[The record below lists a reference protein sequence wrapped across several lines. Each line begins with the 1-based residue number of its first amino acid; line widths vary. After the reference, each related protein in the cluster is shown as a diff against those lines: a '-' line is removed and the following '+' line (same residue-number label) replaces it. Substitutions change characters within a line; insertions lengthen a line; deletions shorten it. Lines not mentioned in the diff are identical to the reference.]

1 VLSRPLADQSPG
13 NALRRLPWLFAAGA
27 VLWLVQLTQFAAVIA
42 SPIGREQLHK
52 TLEGAG
58 FHGDFAALL
67 LVETIL
73 VVFIEV
79 SAAALHA
86 AAFYGLRRYRPWGW
100 ACAVLVSMA
109 WSVILLGIPV
119 LVLLLRRRTRAAYG
133 VP

>member
-1 VLSRPLADQSPG
+1 MLSRPLADQSPG